1 MYNENVQLS
10 ANRYA
15 LLHTFSQGVKMPHR
29 IGLLVN
35 PIAGMG
41 GSVGLKGTDGGLYQ
55 RALELGADPVTP
67 ARTRAALTHL
77 NLDAEVHWLAAPG
90 EMGADYAEV
99 LASSY
104 EVVGKAA
111 EPTTDADTRR
121 IAQRMVDAGAELLV
135 FVGGDGT
142 ARDIYDAIDG
152 RVPVV
157 GVPAGVK
164 VFSSVFAV
172 NPEAAAEMVAA
183 FLRGADVTEQEVL
196 DIDEDAYRDDR
207 LDAHLYGVLRVP
219 DAERLSQ
226 RGKRPSARSAS
237 VAEQKQEIAA
247 GMVDEMVPGTLYL
260 LGPGTTV
267 RAVADALGVEK
278 TLLGVDAVV
287 DGERVGVDLNERAL
301 LALLDDYPER
311 RIIVTPIGG
320 NGFVFGRGNKQLTP
334 AVLRRVGSEHVII
347 VATPEKLADVDVL
360 RVDTGD
366 AELDALLSGYREV
379 VVGYRRARMIKVV
392 T

>member
-1 MYNENVQLS
+1 
-10 ANRYA
+10 
-15 LLHTFSQGVKMPHR
+15 
-29 IGLLVN
+29 
-35 PIAGMG
+35 
-41 GSVGLKGTDGGLYQ
+41 
-55 RALELGADPVTP
+55 
-67 ARTRAALTHL
+67 
-77 NLDAEVHWLAAPG
+77 
-90 EMGADYAEV
+90 
-99 LASSY
+99 
-104 EVVGKAA
+104 
-111 EPTTDADTRR
+111 
-121 IAQRMVDAGAELLV
+121 
-135 FVGGDGT
+135 
-142 ARDIYDAIDG
+142 
-152 RVPVV
+152 
-157 GVPAGVK
+157 
-164 VFSSVFAV
+164 
-172 NPEAAAEMVAA
+172 
-183 FLRGADVTEQEVL
+183 
-196 DIDEDAYRDDR
+196 
-207 LDAHLYGVLRVP
+207 
-219 DAERLSQ
+219 
-226 RGKRPSARSAS
+226 